1 METFD
6 ISTREGFLRD
16 FDLLEKAVL
25 KARNQIGADA
35 ADEILMGTLKK
46 NCGSQNRERETAVES
61 ELGRIPVCLMDDMAQ
76 SLQPKERVCSTG
88 YMELSCR
95 LCTKLSY
102 RNATEMI
109 NLFQHRDAGE
119 TIKLRTLSDSV
130 ERVGEQISAR
140 LEEMTQKVLKMYGF
154 DSETGRPM
162 EGVCLSASITS
173 PPSRKRQKLTYR
185 QWTSLLIQPTHPV
198 MKRYRSRRKS
208 WIWRPHHWNVCMYP

>member
-1 METFD
+1 
-6 ISTREGFLRD
+6 
-16 FDLLEKAVL
+16 
-25 KARNQIGADA
+25 
-35 ADEILMGTLKK
+35 
-46 NCGSQNRERETAVES
+46 
-61 ELGRIPVCLMDDMAQ
+61 MAQ
-76 SLQPKERVCSTG
+76 SLQPKERVCSTR

-162 EGVCLSASITS
+162 EGVCLSANITS
-173 PPSRKRQKLTYR
+173 PAIAEKTEADIQAVDSIIDSANASHDEKIPFTAEELDMETSPLECVYVSIDDVGENIRRTPAARERKRMQSMWKI
-185 QWTSLLIQPTHPV
+185 QWSISSMDRTHMP
-198 MKRYRSRRKS
+198 
-208 WIWRPHHWNVCMYP
+208 

>member
-1 METFD
+1 
-6 ISTREGFLRD
+6 
-16 FDLLEKAVL
+16 
-25 KARNQIGADA
+25 
-35 ADEILMGTLKK
+35 
-46 NCGSQNRERETAVES
+46 
-61 ELGRIPVCLMDDMAQ
+61 MDDMAQ

-140 LEEMTQKVLKMYGF
+140 LEEMTQKVALKC
-154 DSETGRPM
+154 TGLTVRPAAPWK
-162 EGVCLSASITS
+162 GSVFLPAS
-173 PPSRKRQKLTYR
+173 PPPAIPEKTEAD
-185 QWTSLLIQPTHPV
+185 IQAVDIIIDSANASV